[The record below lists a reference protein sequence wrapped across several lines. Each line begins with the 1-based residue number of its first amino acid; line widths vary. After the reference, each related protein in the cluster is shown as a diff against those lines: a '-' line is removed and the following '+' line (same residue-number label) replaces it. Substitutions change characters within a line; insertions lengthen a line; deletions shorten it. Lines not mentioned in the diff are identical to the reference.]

1 MVVTA
6 VAIGLLISY
15 AFLIAY
21 YCYHWWQ
28 LPIVS
33 LNQNVTSISVSV
45 VIAARNEALHLPAL
59 LQSLQ
64 AQDYPAVLFEVIIID
79 DHSTDDTGAVFNQFK
94 KDNFQMLLVDTAAAS
109 SSKKKAIAFGVSQAK
124 GDLIVITDADC
135 VVPPG
140 WIRSIVGCQ
149 QQHSAQFV
157 AAPVMFAPVKGWLGV
172 FQALDFM
179 VLQGITAASVYAR
192 FHSMANGANLAY
204 TQSAFHKVNGF
215 EGIDQVA
222 SGDDMLLMYKIW
234 KQYPDGIAYLKSRE
248 AIVQTPPMPNW
259 KAFIQQRK
267 RWASKTLYYDDKKV
281 LAVATLVYF
290 VNVWALVLLGAGFFD
305 KAFFSFALYYILIKL
320 LIEFPFVIS
329 VSFFYKQQKLL
340 AWFPFFQ
347 PLHILYTVSVGVL
360 SQMRSYEWKGRRTK

>member
-1 MVVTA
+1 M
-6 VAIGLLISY
+6 
-15 AFLIAY
+15 AY

-28 LPIVS
+28 LPEFELDKNLKPI
-33 LNQNVTSISVSV
+33 QVSV
-45 VIAARNEALHLPAL
+45 VIAARNEAAHLPVL
-59 LQSLQ
+59 LQSLK
-64 AQDYPAVLFEVIIID
+64 AQDYPAGLFEVIIID
-79 DHSTDDTGAVFNQFK
+79 DHSTDDTAAVFDQYK
-94 KDNFQMLLVDTAAAS
+94 KDNFQILLADTAAAL
-109 SSKKKAIAFGVSQAK
+109 SSKKKAIAFGVSRAK

-179 VLQGITAASVYAR
+179 VLQGITAASVHAR

-248 AIVQTPPMPNW
+248 AIVQTQPMPNW

-281 LAVATLVYF
+281 IAVAALVYF
-290 VNVWALVLLGAGFFD
+290 VNVWALVLLGIGFFD
-305 KAFFSFALYYILIKL
+305 KAFFSFALYYVLVKL

-329 VSFFYKQQKLL
+329 VSLFYKQQKLL